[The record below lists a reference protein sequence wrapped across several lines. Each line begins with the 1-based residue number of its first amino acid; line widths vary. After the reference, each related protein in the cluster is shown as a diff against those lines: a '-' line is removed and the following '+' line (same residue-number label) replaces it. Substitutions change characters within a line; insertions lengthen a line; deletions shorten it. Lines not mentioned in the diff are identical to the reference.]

1 MKLDQLLCSVFLNI
15 LLALNTQ
22 QVLIFKD
29 STFLFSEEHM
39 LSPGQSASV
48 SAGKTS

>member
-1 MKLDQLLCSVFLNI
+1 MKLHQLLCLVFLNI

-39 LSPGQSASV
+39 LSLGSAEFV
-48 SAGKTS
+48 SEGKTS

>member
-1 MKLDQLLCSVFLNI
+1 MKLHQLLCLVFLNI

-29 STFLFSEEHM
+29 STFLFSEEHR
-39 LSPGQSASV
+39 LSLGLSELV